1 MWVPPLPRP
10 LDNSSH
16 AETEQPIG
24 PILSFLVLPDIR
36 LPDGLVARLEPH
48 STTVLAKHRSG
59 RPWVLGALGRS
70 KSYLSVRRDLQV
82 MLFSDSPVDPAVVER
97 EVNRISRLTDLDAL
111 SSKLAGNFHIVASLN
126 GDVRFQGS
134 LSTSR
139 HVFWSSICG
148 MTVAS
153 DNQALLRKVAG
164 ARVDVTQLALR
175 LTLREPIASVF
186 NETIWEGIRSLGVG
200 RYLSIDVNGN
210 PSESVWWKPPIAM
223 QTFQEVVAPLRSALS
238 NSIEARIHGH
248 EVVSSDLSGGLDST
262 SISYLVAPRT
272 LSFHTVF
279 FMPRDTTNSDIAW
292 SRRAARKLKTFHIEA
307 INDLPKIDLA
317 TPSVYS
323 LVDIWPEGPG
333 NTASLVQL
341 VNLLTRTLA
350 GTRSSLHLNGHGGD
364 ELFGPVGAMPWSYF
378 RSQGLSGLAAIR
390 SFQKVNKLNTIEL
403 YKMLAVSGSVSDDL
417 KRLLTMTKT
426 PRPFSMAEYPR
437 WVPATPL
444 PSYITKTTRERVNA
458 YLETRIKD
466 EPSPLGEDR
475 TTHQIIEGVIYHGA
489 LIRRMNQVHIET
501 AIPTFDGPLLD
512 LAVVEAALSL
522 RITDRFQPGTR
533 LAKPMLA
540 AAMENCMPRQFFER
554 RDKGEYSAESYVSFR
569 NQRDQL
575 ESVFSESV
583 LADLGLI
590 DIHELRNRVDDF
602 SFDGSSMDR
611 LMETGFAEL
620 WTRDAEQ
627 LEVV

>member
-1 MWVPPLPRP
+1 M
-10 LDNSSH
+10 
-16 AETEQPIG
+16 
-24 PILSFLVLPDIR
+24 LPDTR
-36 LPDGLVARLEPH
+36 LSDGVVARIEPH
-48 STTVLAKHRSG
+48 STMVLAKHRSG
-59 RPWVLGALGRS
+59 RPWILGALGRS
-70 KSYLSVRRDLQV
+70 KSYLSVRRNLQV
-82 MLFSDSPVDPAVVER
+82 MLFSDSPVDPALLER
-97 EVNRISRLTDLDAL
+97 EVDKISRLTDLDSL
-111 SSKLAGNFHIVASLN
+111 SSRLAGNFHIVASLN
-126 GDVRFQGS
+126 GEMRFQGS

-139 HVFWSSICG
+139 HVFWSVIDG
-148 MTVAS
+148 MTAAS
-153 DNQALLRKVAG
+153 DSQALLRKATG
-164 ARVDVTQLALR
+164 ARVDLTQLALR

-186 NETIWEGIRSLGVG
+186 NETIWEGIRSLEVG
-200 RYLSIDVNGN
+200 HYLSIDVNGN
-210 PSESVWWKPPIAM
+210 SSESAWWKPPIAE
-223 QTFQEVVAPLRSALS
+223 QSFQEVVLPLRSALS
-238 NSIEARIHGH
+238 NSVEARIRGH
-248 EVVSSDLSGGLDST
+248 DVVSSDLSGGLDST

-272 LSFHTVF
+272 MSFHTVF
-279 FMPRDTTNSDIAW
+279 FMPQDATNSDTTW

-307 INDLPKIDLA
+307 INDLPKIDLT
-317 TPSVYS
+317 TPSTYS
-323 LVDIWPEGPG
+323 LVDIWPEGPS
-333 NTASLVQL
+333 NTASHIQL

-364 ELFGPVGAMPWSYF
+364 ELFGPVGAMPWSYS

-390 SFQKVNKLNTIEL
+390 SFQKVNKLNTVEL
-403 YKMLAVSGSVSDDL
+403 YKMLAVSGSLSDDL
-417 KRLLTMTKT
+417 KRLLTITRT

-475 TTHQIIEGVIYHGA
+475 TTHQIIEGVTYHGA
-489 LIRRMNQVHIET
+489 LIRRMNQVHIE
-501 AIPTFDGPLLD
+501 AAVPTFDGPLLD
-512 LAVVEAALSL
+512 LAVVEAAVSL
-522 RITDRFQPGTR
+522 RIKDRFQPGAR

-569 NQRDQL
+569 DQRKQL

-590 DIHELRNRVDDF
+590 DVHELTNSADNF

-620 WTRDAEQ
+620 WARDAEQ
-627 LEVV
+627 MESV